1 MRKINKLTACLL
13 AMVFMVG
20 LLVPAYAG
28 QLDDKRQE
36 LNQVERE
43 IQKQRSKIN
52 QARKKEKDISK
63 DLAILDRGMETTR
76 GEINRLESQ
85 VKAVE
90 GDIRLTEK
98 DIQRAEKELA
108 EQTEYLSERLVT
120 VYEDGEISY
129 LEVLF
134 SSADIA
140 DFLTRYDLLRE
151 IVQQDIELIAAI
163 EKERNQLDEIKQGLQ
178 VKKSRLIS
186 TQEAKKSQEN
196 YLGEQADQKNKALK
210 AIKNDRQAYEK
221 ALRELEQT
229 SKELERIIRSMQK
242 PDSAYQ
248 GTGVFCWPA
257 PSSRRITSD
266 YGMRYHPILKK
277 HKLHTGMDIGAGKGS
292 KVVAADGGTVLKTGG
307 MGGYGNTIIID
318 HGGGISTLYAHLS
331 KISVSPGQKVERGG
345 KIGEVGSTGWSTGPH
360 LHFEVRES
368 GNPVNPNKYI
378 K

>member
-163 EKERNQLDEIKQGLQ
+163 ERNATNWTR
-178 VKKSRLIS
+178 S
-186 TQEAKKSQEN
+186 
-196 YLGEQADQKNKALK
+196 
-210 AIKNDRQAYEK
+210 
-221 ALRELEQT
+221 
-229 SKELERIIRSMQK
+229 SKGCR
-242 PDSAYQ
+242 
-248 GTGVFCWPA
+248 
-257 PSSRRITSD
+257 
-266 YGMRYHPILKK
+266 
-277 HKLHTGMDIGAGKGS
+277 
-292 KVVAADGGTVLKTGG
+292 
-307 MGGYGNTIIID
+307 
-318 HGGGISTLYAHLS
+318 
-331 KISVSPGQKVERGG
+331 
-345 KIGEVGSTGWSTGPH
+345 
-360 LHFEVRES
+360 
-368 GNPVNPNKYI
+368 
-378 K
+378 